1 MPKGDSTK
9 RENFTKRATG
19 NSARDIGRVAEI
31 NTTTNLLAQSV
42 RNASGA
48 TVLPTV
54 HEAALL

>member
-19 NSARDIGRVAEI
+19 NSAHDIGRIAEI
-31 NTTTNLLAQSV
+31 NTTTNLLASV
-42 RNASGA
+42 RNVSDA

>member
-9 RENFTKRATG
+9 RENFTKRATE
-19 NSARDIGRVAEI
+19 NSAHDIGRIAEI
-31 NTTTNLLAQSV
+31 NTTTNLLASV
-42 RNASGA
+42 RNVSGA